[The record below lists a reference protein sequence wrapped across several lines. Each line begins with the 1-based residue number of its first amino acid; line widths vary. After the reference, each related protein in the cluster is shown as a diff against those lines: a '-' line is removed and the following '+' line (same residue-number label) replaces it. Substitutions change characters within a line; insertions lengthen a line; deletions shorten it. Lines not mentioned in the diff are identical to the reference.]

1 MLNLE
6 KNEYAAF
13 YQPYIQIIMDNDK
26 NIIENLE
33 YSFEYFN
40 DIVSGIDAKK
50 QLFRYE
56 KNKWTIREIVQHLID
71 VERVFNYRAMRFSRN
86 DVSDLPGFD
95 ENQFVLQSNANQR
108 DFETLIAEFSS
119 LRKATI
125 LMYHGFTNDILQLGG
140 KANGSFISVRVL
152 GYITS
157 GHLLHHL
164 SVIKDRYLI

>member
-6 KNEYAAF
+6 KNEYATF

-33 YSFEYFN
+33 YSFEHFN
-40 DIVSGIDAKK
+40 KIVSGIGVKK
-50 QLFRYE
+50 QIFRYRE
-56 KNKWTIREIVQHLID
+56 NKWTIKEIVQHLID

-86 DVSDLPGFD
+86 DISDLTGFD

-108 DFETLIAEFSS
+108 DFEALITEFSS

-125 LMYHGFTNDILQLGG
+125 LMYQSFTNDILQLGG